1 MFFHKWSRKR
11 LLAWI
16 AGALM
21 LLGFSQAW
29 SLIRSAKRQ
38 EATAPMLAKTAQS
51 ALLLTGTVIRQ
62 ELVIEGDPTVSWEC
76 RKDSG
81 ARVAPGEILF
91 RESNLTMRR
100 WAWEQQVNADAV
112 QYRSQNLYRRRE
124 RLWRTIQTGTQQE
137 NAMELQA
144 LLLAESDPETA
155 GRSAPETVSLQTIT
169 APEDGVF
176 ALGTDGLESLL
187 SPEHPTL
194 SVLLLPQKDTPETA
208 MGRLITSDTWYFAAV
223 WRDAPEVG
231 QTVQAELLGG
241 GFGACQLTVEQVEKR
256 PDGYLVLCSCNQRVE
271 AVAMVRQL
279 CVKILSD

>member
-1 MFFHKWSRKR
+1 MFFQKWSRKQ

-29 SLIRSAKRQ
+29 SLIQSAKRQ
-38 EATAPMLAKTAQS
+38 EETAPILTETERS
-51 ALLLTGTVIRQ
+51 EILLTGTVIRQ
-62 ELVIEGDPTVSWEC
+62 ELVIEGDSSVSWEC
-76 RKDSG
+76 RKNSG
-81 ARVAPGEILF
+81 DRVATGEILF

-100 WAWEQQVNADAV
+100 WAWEQQVDADAA

-124 RLWRTIQTGTQQE
+124 QLWRAIQTGMQQE

-155 GRSAPETVSLQTIT
+155 EQSAPGTVSLQTIT

-176 ALGTDGLESLL
+176 ALGVDGLESLL
-187 SPEHPTL
+187 TPEHPTL
-194 SVLLLPQKDTPETA
+194 SVSMLPQKDAPETA

-223 WRDAPEVG
+223 WRDAPEMG
-231 QTVQAELLGG
+231 QTVRAELLGG
-241 GFGACQLTVEQVEKR
+241 GFGTCQLTVERIEKQTG
-256 PDGYLVLCSCNQRVE
+256 GYLVLCACNQRVE

>member
-1 MFFHKWSRKR
+1 MFFRKWSRGR

-21 LLGFSQAW
+21 LLGFGQAW

-38 EATAPMLAKTAQS
+38 NVTVPVPDTTEQAEM
-51 ALLLTGTVIRQ
+51 LLTGTVIRQ
-62 ELVIEGDPTVSWEC
+62 EQVVEGDPSISWEC
-76 RKDSG
+76 RKNSG
-81 ARVAPGEILF
+81 DRVAPGEILF

-100 WAWEQQVNADAV
+100 WAWDQQVNADAA

-124 RLWRTIQTGTQQE
+124 QLWRAIQTGTQQE

-155 GRSAPETVSLQTIT
+155 GQSALETVSLQTII

-176 ALGTDGLESLL
+176 ALGADGLESLL
-187 SPEHPTL
+187 TPEHPTL
-194 SVLLLPQKDTPETA
+194 SVSLPLKDAPETA

-223 WRDAPEVG
+223 WCTAPEMG

-241 GFGACQLTVEQVEKR
+241 GFGTCQLTVEQVEKQSG
-256 PDGYLVLCSCNQRVE
+256 GYLVLCSCNQRVE
-271 AVAMVRQL
+271 AVTMVRQL